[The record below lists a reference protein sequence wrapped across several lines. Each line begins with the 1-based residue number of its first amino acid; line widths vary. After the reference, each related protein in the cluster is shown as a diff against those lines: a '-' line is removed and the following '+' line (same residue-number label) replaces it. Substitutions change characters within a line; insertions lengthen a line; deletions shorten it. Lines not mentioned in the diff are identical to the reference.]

1 MRSAG
6 IDAAI
11 LTGKSMDGDY
21 WIGSVPH
28 LSNFY
33 VVNYGSKYGDDPSA
47 DVNAFFKRFEAK
59 YGKKA
64 DVSYGLRGYSAVQA
78 WAKAANA
85 AGSLDGDKV
94 AAELDTFNK
103 TPLVIGPTTWTPTL
117 HIATDRPMTIIGVKD
132 GKFAAEGRYSLDKV
146 PPL

>member
-1 MRSAG
+1 
-6 IDAAI
+6 
-11 LTGKSMDGDY
+11 MDGDY
-21 WIGSVPH
+21 WIGSVPN

-47 DVNAFFKRFEAK
+47 DVNAFFKKFEAK

-94 AAELDTFNK
+94 AAVLDTFNK
-103 TPLVIGPTTWTPTL
+103 APLVIGPTTWTPTL
-117 HIATDRPMTIIGVKD
+117 HIATDRPMSIIGVKD
-132 GKFAAEGRYSLDKV
+132 GKFTAEGRYSLDKV